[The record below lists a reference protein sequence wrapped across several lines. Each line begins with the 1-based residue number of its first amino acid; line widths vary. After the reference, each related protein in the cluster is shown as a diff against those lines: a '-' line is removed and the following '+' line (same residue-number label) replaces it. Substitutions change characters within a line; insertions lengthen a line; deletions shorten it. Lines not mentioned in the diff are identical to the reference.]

1 MVTLSLAQTRYLRLR
16 AQRLISAGTKAS
28 DSVAQLVRDVCG
40 VQAQEPPAAVLAV
53 WVRRGGLVAS
63 QVEDARLHERSI
75 LRTWCMRGTLHLLAT
90 EDLGWLVPLLG
101 PVFVRKSQRR
111 YAELGLTEEIC
122 TNATRAIR
130 GILGNQ
136 GPLTRAELAEQL
148 AAQGLPTEGQAAY
161 HLMRRAALEGAIC
174 FGPERVGEPTYV
186 LVEDWIH
193 TGGGMVGNVARAELV
208 RRYLAA
214 YGPAGPK
221 DLAGWSG
228 LSVSEARAGFEL
240 VLDELLEVEVEGSPS
255 WILKSR
261 AAWLDEPSEEGV
273 VVRLLPSYDPYLLG
287 YSSRDLTVPQ
297 QYAKR
302 VHPGGG
308 VLRPTLIVDGCAAGT
323 WKQKRGGVGLVV
335 TVEPFEDLG
344 VQVTAALE
352 DEVQDLGR
360 FYEVSASLS
369 VVTPATQK

>member
-1 MVTLSLAQTRYLRLR
+1 
-16 AQRLISAGTKAS
+16 
-28 DSVAQLVRDVCG
+28 
-40 VQAQEPPAAVLAV
+40 
-53 WVRRGGLVAS
+53 
-63 QVEDARLHERSI
+63 
-75 LRTWCMRGTLHLLAT
+75 MRGTLHLLAT
-90 EDLGWLVPLLG
+90 EDFGWLVPLLG

-111 YAELGLTEEIC
+111 YAELGLTEEMC

-130 GILGNQ
+130 GIL
-136 GPLTRAELAEQL
+136 PLTRAELAEQL
-148 AAQGLPTEGQAAY
+148 AEQGLPTEGQAAY

-174 FGPERVGEPTYV
+174 FGPERGGEPTYV
-186 LVEDWIH
+186 LIDDWVH
-193 TGGGMVGNVARAELV
+193 TGEGMAGNAARAELV

-221 DLAGWSG
+221 DLAAWSG
-228 LSVSEARAGFEL
+228 LSVSEARAGFES
-240 VLDELLEVEVEGSPS
+240 VLDKLLEVEVDGSPS

-261 AAWLDEPSEEGV
+261 AAWLDEPREEGV
-273 VVRLLPSYDPYLLG
+273 VVRLLPSFDPYLLG

-297 QYAKR
+297 RYAKR

-323 WKQKRGGVGLVV
+323 WKLKRGGAGLVV

-344 VQVTAALE
+344 AQVTAALE

-360 FYEVSASLS
+360 FYELDATLS
-369 VVTPATQK
+369 VATPAMQK

>member
-1 MVTLSLAQTRYLRLR
+1 
-16 AQRLISAGTKAS
+16 
-28 DSVAQLVRDVCG
+28 
-40 VQAQEPPAAVLAV
+40 
-53 WVRRGGLVAS
+53 LVAP

-90 EDLGWLVPLLG
+90 EDFGWLVPLLG

-111 YAELGLTEEIC
+111 YAELGLTEEMC
-122 TNATRAIR
+122 
-130 GILGNQ
+130 GVLGDQ

-148 AAQGLPTEGQAAY
+148 AAQGLPTGGQAAY
-161 HLMRRAALEGAIC
+161 HPMRRAALEGAIC
-174 FGPERVGEPTYV
+174 FGPERAGEPTYV
-186 LVEDWIH
+186 LLEDWVH
-193 TGGGMVGNVARAELV
+193 TGGGMAGNAARAELV

-221 DLAGWSG
+221 DLAAWSG
-228 LSVSEARAGFEL
+228 LSVSEARAGFES
-240 VLDELLEVEVEGSPS
+240 VLDELVEVKVDGSQL

-261 AAWLDEPSEEGV
+261 AAWLDELRELGV

-297 QYAKR
+297 RYAKR

-323 WKQKRGGVGLVV
+323 WKLKRGGAGLVV
-335 TVEPFEDLG
+335 TVEPFEDLSG
-344 VQVTAALE
+344 QVTAALE

-360 FYEVSASLS
+360 FYELDATLS
-369 VVTPATQK
+369 VAAPTVQK

>member
-1 MVTLSLAQTRYLRLR
+1 
-16 AQRLISAGTKAS
+16 
-28 DSVAQLVRDVCG
+28 
-40 VQAQEPPAAVLAV
+40 
-53 WVRRGGLVAS
+53 
-63 QVEDARLHERSI
+63 
-75 LRTWCMRGTLHLLAT
+75 MRGTLHLLAT

-122 TNATRAIR
+122 AKATRTIR
-130 GILGNQ
+130 GTLGDQ

-148 AAQGLPTEGQAAY
+148 AEQGLPTEGQAAY

-174 FGPERVGEPTYV
+174 FGPERAGERTYI
-186 LVEDWIH
+186 LIEDWVH
-193 TGGGMVGNVARAELV
+193 MGGGVAGNDARAELV

-221 DLAGWSG
+221 DLGAWSG
-228 LSVSEARAGFEL
+228 LSVSEARASFEL
-240 VLDELLEVEVEGSPS
+240 VSDELLEVEVDGSPS

-261 AAWLDEPSEEGV
+261 AAWLDEPREAGV

-287 YSSRDLTVPQ
+287 YRGRDLTVPQ
-297 QYAKR
+297 RYAKR

-323 WKQKRGGVGLVV
+323 WKLKRGGAGLVV

-352 DEVQDLGR
+352 DEAQDLGR
-360 FYEVSASLS
+360 FYELDATLS
-369 VVTPATQK
+369 VVTPAMQK

>member
-261 AAWLDEPSEEGV
+261 AAWLDEPREEGV

-323 WKQKRGGVGLVV
+323 WKLKRGGAGLVA
-335 TVEPFEDLG
+335 TVEPLEDLSG
-344 VQVTAALE
+344 QVTAALE